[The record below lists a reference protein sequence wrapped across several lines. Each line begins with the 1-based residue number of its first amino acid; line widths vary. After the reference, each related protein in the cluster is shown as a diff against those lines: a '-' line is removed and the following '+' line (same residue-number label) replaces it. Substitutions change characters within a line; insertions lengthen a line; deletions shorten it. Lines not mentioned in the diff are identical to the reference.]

1 VNIRFVELDLFPL
14 IIYAGSAGSNATEES
29 NQKYGNGI
37 QHLFT
42 HLSEGIPNMTAQ
54 IEIG

>member
-14 IIYAGSAGSNATEES
+14 IIYADSAGSNATEES